1 MRSLSRWGSI
11 VKNRD
16 FVVLLRGFYWIRG
29 LLVGEGHGEGV
40 GLGEW
45 CDDGVGWNWILLEE
59 EKKFWVRKRI
69 S

>member
-16 FVVLLRGFYWIRG
+16 FAVLLRGFYWIRG

-45 CDDGVGWNWILLEE
+45 CDDEVG
-59 EKKFWVRKRI
+59 
-69 S
+69 